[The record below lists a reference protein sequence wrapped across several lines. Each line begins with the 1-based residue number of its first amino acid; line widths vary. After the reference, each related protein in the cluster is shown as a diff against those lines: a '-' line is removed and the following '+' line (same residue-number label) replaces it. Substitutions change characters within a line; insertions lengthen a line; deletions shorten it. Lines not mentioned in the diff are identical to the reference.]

1 MFKRENNNKKKSLS
15 PKCLF
20 LFVLMATVIDSKQLK
35 KSMLSDCKLYFEWK
49 EKKMPPNVKSSF
61 LKYMVAI
68 EDSLE
73 NDTPL
78 ILERQDF
85 EISKEMDISLR
96 ICNKK

>member
-1 MFKRENNNKKKSLS
+1 MFKRENNNKKSLS
-15 PKCLF
+15 PKCSF
-20 LFVLMATVIDSKQLK
+20 LFILMTTVTNNRQVKTDMLK
-35 KSMLSDCKLYFEWK
+35 DCKLYFEWK
-49 EKKMPPNVKSSF
+49 EKKMPPDVKSSF

-85 EISKEMDISLR
+85 EISMMMDISLR